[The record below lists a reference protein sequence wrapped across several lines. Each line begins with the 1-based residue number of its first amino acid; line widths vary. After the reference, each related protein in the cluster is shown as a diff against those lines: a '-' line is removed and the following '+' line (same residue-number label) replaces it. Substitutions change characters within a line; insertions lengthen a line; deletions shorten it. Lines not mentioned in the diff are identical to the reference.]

1 MSAWMRLRRRRI
13 GRRAV
18 LRTATR
24 AGIGAVGLALVG
36 CSDDGEDSPGVVAEP
51 EQRTERSRAVQ
62 ASSAEAQGA
71 PASAQSGATGTV
83 TRIEPKL
90 AIGVDPIDWR
100 TRFHWSKL
108 ATLPGHASGPRHG
121 GELQIDAPSTETW
134 SPVSSSNR
142 FYPGG
147 HPFGSLLPL
156 LYSQLVTIDA
166 DDFANA
172 HRTNVGGDLAT
183 GWEWPDDTTVLFQL
197 HEGVSWPEMAPVDG
211 RALTAEDVK
220 VAHDA
225 LRVEGAR
232 EASTYAAVEQI
243 EADDA
248 AHIVTFRLA
257 RPAAYLLNK
266 MTAPSHVIAPPEV
279 LADPDQVNWVR
290 DSIGTGPFRL
300 GYSSGVGKWS
310 VTRNP
315 SYFKRDAATGAQLPY
330 LDAVSSVDLLF
341 GELVPS
347 RESTRLGEW
356 QAGRVQSV
364 RLMGTAEAEQALDA
378 HPDAVLQVTA
388 PTPGQAP
395 LLTFRSLDR
404 GPYRDARV
412 RRALSMALDRTELAA
427 SLYDGFAAPD
437 CGLHWAFVEDAASD
451 WGFREWP
458 WELSELGAPYQLDI
472 DTANALLS
480 SAGYDA
486 AAPLTITIDAPPSP
500 GPTGASVPDSIHG
513 PIVKSVGEQWQ
524 RAFGGSV
531 RIEPLERIWKRESAG
546 ENRSVI
552 RVEQDPDADLLFSPL
567 PSYGVDPD
575 DLVYRLMHSD
585 SVYTGAGIND
595 PEIDEWGI
603 AQRQATDA
611 SERSEL
617 LERIRLKESDEAW
630 RLHLV
635 NPYAIRVRR
644 EHALNLVDAY
654 FASSLDLLPKQL
666 ERAWLAG

>member
-1 MSAWMRLRRRRI
+1 M
-13 GRRAV
+13 
-18 LRTATR
+18 
-24 AGIGAVGLALVG
+24 
-36 CSDDGEDSPGVVAEP
+36 
-51 EQRTERSRAVQ
+51 Q
-62 ASSAEAQGA
+62 ASSAEAQEA
-71 PASAQSGATGTV
+71 PASAASGATGTV

-108 ATLPGHASGPRHG
+108 GALPGHASRPRYG
-121 GELQIDAPSTETW
+121 GELQIDAPSTESW

-142 FYPGG
+142 RYPGG

-183 GWEWPDDTTVLFQL
+183 GWEWPDATTVLFQL
-197 HEGVSWPEMAPVDG
+197 HEGVSWPEMAPADG

-225 LRVEGAR
+225 LRAEGAR
-232 EASTYAAVEQI
+232 EASTYEAVEQI

-279 LADPDQVNWVR
+279 LADPDQINWVR
-290 DSIGTGPFRL
+290 DSIGTGPFTL

-341 GELVPS
+341 GELAPS

-356 QAGRVQSV
+356 QAGRLQSV
-364 RLMGTAEAEQALDA
+364 RLTRTAEAEQALDA
-378 HPDAVLQVTA
+378 HPDAVLQVTP

-395 LLTFRSLDR
+395 LLTFRSLDG

-427 SLYDGFAAPD
+427 SVYDGFAAPD
-437 CGLHWAFVEDAASD
+437 CGQHWAFVEDAASD

-472 DTANALLS
+472 DTAHALLS

-486 AAPLTITIDAPPSP
+486 AAPLTIRIDAPPPP
-500 GPTGASVPDSIHG
+500 GPGGASVTAVDSRADRH
-513 PIVKSVGEQWQ
+513 VG
-524 RAFGGSV
+524 G
-531 RIEPLERIWKRESAG
+531 
-546 ENRSVI
+546 
-552 RVEQDPDADLLFSPL
+552 
-567 PSYGVDPD
+567 
-575 DLVYRLMHSD
+575 
-585 SVYTGAGIND
+585 
-595 PEIDEWGI
+595 
-603 AQRQATDA
+603 
-611 SERSEL
+611 
-617 LERIRLKESDEAW
+617 
-630 RLHLV
+630 
-635 NPYAIRVRR
+635 
-644 EHALNLVDAY
+644 
-654 FASSLDLLPKQL
+654 
-666 ERAWLAG
+666 

>member
-1 MSAWMRLRRRRI
+1 MSAWTRLRTRRL
-13 GRRAV
+13 GRRSV

-24 AGIGAVGLALVG
+24 AGIGAVGLTLVG
-36 CSDDGEDSPGVVAEP
+36 CSDDGEDSSPVAAEP
-51 EQRTERSRAVQ
+51 EQRTERSAEVQ
-62 ASSAEAQGA
+62 ASSAEAQEA
-71 PASAQSGATGTV
+71 PASAESGATGTV
-83 TRIEPKL
+83 RRIGPKL

-108 ATLPGHASGPRHG
+108 AAVPGQASGPRSG
-121 GELQIDAPSTETW
+121 GELQIDAPSTDSW
-134 SPVSSSNR
+134 SPVSNSNR
-142 FYPGG
+142 RYLGG
-147 HPFGSLLPL
+147 HASGSLLPL
-156 LYSQLVTIDA
+156 LYSQLVTVDA

-172 HRTNVGGDLAT
+172 HRTNVSGDLAT
-183 GWEWPDDTTVLFQL
+183 GWEWPDATTVLFQL
-197 HEGVSWPEMAPVDG
+197 HEGVRWPQIAPVDG

-220 VAHDA
+220 AAHDA
-225 LRVEGAR
+225 LRAEDAR
-232 EASTYAAVEQI
+232 AASTYEAVEQI
-243 EADDA
+243 EAVDA
-248 AHIVTFRLA
+248 ARTVTFRLS

-279 LADPDQVNWVR
+279 LADPEQINWVR
-290 DSIGTGPFRL
+290 ESIGTGPFTL

-315 SYFKRDAATGAQLPY
+315 SYFKRDAATDAQLPY
-330 LDAVSSVDLLF
+330 LDSVSGADLVLGALF
-341 GELVPS
+341 QTTAITP
-347 RESTRLGEW
+347 LGEW
-356 QAGRVQSV
+356 RDGNVQSV
-364 RLMGTAEAEQALDA
+364 RLAGTAEAEEALDV
-378 HPDAVLQVTA
+378 HPDAVLQVTV

-427 SLYDGFAAPD
+427 SVYDGFAAPD
-437 CGLHWAFVEDAASD
+437 CGQHWAFVEDAASD

-480 SAGYDA
+480 AAGYDA
-486 AAPLTITIDAPPSP
+486 AAPLTIRIDAPPLP
-500 GPTGASVPDSIHG
+500 GPGGATVLRTIQGPVVTSVA
-513 PIVKSVGEQWQ
+513 EQWQ

-531 RIEPLERIWKRESAG
+531 RIEPLERIRKRERVG
-546 ENRSVI
+546 ENTYSYL
-552 RVEQDPDADLLFSPL
+552 VEQNPDADLLFSQL

-575 DLVYRLMHSD
+575 DLVYRLMDSHSL
-585 SVYTGAGIND
+585 YHGARIND
-595 PEIDEWGI
+595 AEIGEWGI

-611 SERSEL
+611 SERSAL
-617 LERIRLKESDEAW
+617 LERIRLRESDEAW

-635 NPYAIRVRR
+635 NPYAIRARR
-644 EHALNLVDAY
+644 EHAFNLVDAF

>member
-1 MSAWMRLRRRRI
+1 M
-13 GRRAV
+13 
-18 LRTATR
+18 
-24 AGIGAVGLALVG
+24 
-36 CSDDGEDSPGVVAEP
+36 
-51 EQRTERSRAVQ
+51 Q
-62 ASSAEAQGA
+62 
-71 PASAQSGATGTV
+71 
-83 TRIEPKL
+83 
-90 AIGVDPIDWR
+90 
-100 TRFHWSKL
+100 
-108 ATLPGHASGPRHG
+108 
-121 GELQIDAPSTETW
+121 
-134 SPVSSSNR
+134 
-142 FYPGG
+142 
-147 HPFGSLLPL
+147 
-156 LYSQLVTIDA
+156 
-166 DDFANA
+166 
-172 HRTNVGGDLAT
+172 
-183 GWEWPDDTTVLFQL
+183 
-197 HEGVSWPEMAPVDG
+197 
-211 RALTAEDVK
+211 
-220 VAHDA
+220 
-225 LRVEGAR
+225 
-232 EASTYAAVEQI
+232 AVEQI

-290 DSIGTGPFRL
+290 DSIGTGPFTL

-378 HPDAVLQVTA
+378 HPDAVLQVTP

-395 LLTFRSLDR
+395 LLTFRSLDG

-437 CGLHWAFVEDAASD
+437 CGQHWAFVEDAASD

-486 AAPLTITIDAPPSP
+486 AAPLTITIDAPPPP

-513 PIVKSVGEQWQ
+513 PIVTSVGEQWQ

-546 ENRSVI
+546 ENSTVV
-552 RVEQDPDADLLFSPL
+552 RVKQDPDADLLFSL
-567 PSYGVDPD
+567 LSSYGVDPD

-617 LERIRLKESDEAW
+617 LERIRLKESAEAW

-635 NPYAIRVRR
+635 NPYAIRARR
-644 EHALNLVDAY
+644 EHAFNLVDAY

>member
-1 MSAWMRLRRRRI
+1 M
-13 GRRAV
+13 
-18 LRTATR
+18 
-24 AGIGAVGLALVG
+24 
-36 CSDDGEDSPGVVAEP
+36 
-51 EQRTERSRAVQ
+51 
-62 ASSAEAQGA
+62 
-71 PASAQSGATGTV
+71 
-83 TRIEPKL
+83 
-90 AIGVDPIDWR
+90 DPIDWR

-108 ATLPGHASGPRHG
+108 AALPGHASGPRYG
-121 GELQIDAPSTETW
+121 GELQIDAPSTESW
-134 SPVSSSNR
+134 SPVSNR

-147 HPFGSLLPL
+147 HPSGSLLPL

-183 GWEWPDDTTVLFQL
+183 GWEWPDATTVLFQL
-197 HEGVSWPEMAPVDG
+197 HEGVSWPELAPVDG

-225 LRVEGAR
+225 LRAEGAR
-232 EASTYAAVEQI
+232 EASTYEAVEQI

-290 DSIGTGPFRL
+290 DSIGTGPFTL

-330 LDAVSSVDLLF
+330 LDAVSGVDLVFGALF
-341 GELVPS
+341 QTTALTP
-347 RESTRLGEW
+347 LGEW
-356 QAGRVQSV
+356 RNGNVQSV
-364 RLMGTAEAEQALDA
+364 RLAGTVEAEEALDA

-395 LLTFRSLDR
+395 LLTFRSLDG

-427 SLYDGFAAPD
+427 SVYDGFAAPD

-486 AAPLTITIDAPPSP
+486 AAPLTITIDAQPSP
-500 GPTGASVPDSIHG
+500 EPLDATGMQSIQG
-513 PIVKSVGEQWQ
+513 RIVTSVGEQWQ

-531 RIEPLERIWKRESAG
+531 RIEPLERIWKQESDG
-546 ENRSVI
+546 EDSYVSRLVQN
-552 RVEQDPDADLLFSPL
+552 PDADLLFSHL
-567 PSYGVDPD
+567 PSYAVDPD

-635 NPYAIRVRR
+635 NPYGIRARR
-644 EHALNLVDAY
+644 EHAFNLVDAY
-654 FASSLDLLPKQL
+654 FARSLDLLPKQL

>member
-1 MSAWMRLRRRRI
+1 MSAWTSLRRRRL
-13 GRRAV
+13 GRRSV
-18 LRTATR
+18 LRTAAR

-36 CSDDGEDSPGVVAEP
+36 CSDDVEDPSPAAAEP
-51 EQRTERSRAVQ
+51 EQRSEQHTQVQ
-62 ASSAEAQGA
+62 ASAGEAQEA
-71 PASAQSGATGTV
+71 PASAESGATGTV
-83 TRIEPKL
+83 RRIEPKL

-108 ATLPGHASGPRHG
+108 SALPGHASGPRHG
-121 GELQIDAPSTETW
+121 GELQIDAPSTESW

-183 GWEWPDDTTVLFQL
+183 GWEWPDATTVLFQL
-197 HEGVSWPEMAPVDG
+197 HEGVRWPEIAPVDG

-225 LRVEGAR
+225 LCTEDAR
-232 EASTYAAVEQI
+232 QASTYEAVEQI

-248 AHIVTFRLA
+248 AQTVTFHLS

-279 LADPDQVNWVR
+279 LADPAQVNWVR
-290 DSIGTGPFRL
+290 ESIGTGPFTL

-310 VTRNP
+310 VTRNA

-330 LDAVSSVDLLF
+330 LDAVSGADLLF

-347 RESTRLGEW
+347 RGSTRLGEW

-364 RLMGTAEAEQALDA
+364 RLTRAAEAEEALDA
-378 HPDAVLQVTA
+378 HPDAVLQVTP

-395 LLTFRSLDR
+395 LLSFRSLVG
-404 GPYRDARV
+404 GPFQDSRV

-427 SLYDGFAAPD
+427 SVYDGFAAPD
-437 CGLHWAFVEDAASD
+437 CGQHWAFVEDAASD

-472 DTANALLS
+472 DSANALLL
-480 SAGYDA
+480 SAGYDN
-486 AAPLTITIDAPPSP
+486 AAPLTIRIDAQPSP
-500 GPTGASVPDSIHG
+500 ESLDATGVHSTQGPTVTSVS
-513 PIVKSVGEQWQ
+513 EQWQ

-531 RIEPLERIWKRESAG
+531 RIEPLERIWRQQSAG
-546 ENRSVI
+546 ENTSTHRL
-552 RVEQDPDADLLFSPL
+552 EQDPDAALLFSHL

-575 DLVYRLMHSD
+575 DLVYRLMHSH
-585 SVYTGAGIND
+585 SLYNGAGIND
-595 PEIDEWGI
+595 AEIGEWGI
-603 AQRQATDA
+603 AQRQATDP
-611 SERSEL
+611 SERSKL
-617 LERIRLKESDEAW
+617 LERIRLKESTEAW

-635 NPYAIRVRR
+635 NPYAIRARR
-644 EHALNLVDAY
+644 ERAFNLVDAY